1 MMAGFNKFFLSVSVS
16 ALVSGAVLIPS
27 TLYAQSTPEILSD
40 NKGSDNYLPDF
51 SYAGYE
57 FGLADTPIFD
67 TVINVADHG
76 AIPDDGKDDSKAIL
90 AALEAAKTV
99 GKPVRIQFEAGQYK
113 LSEILWVEQSN
124 IMLAGMGSGEGGTQI
139 FMARPLNQIDDKG
152 ALKEIREY
160 LAEEDKIQRVPNEN
174 LEVLFSEYSW
184 TGGFIWT
191 RTPNGRHRAYKKSYD
206 TPIEKVADIRSGKKG
221 TKQLVMAN
229 VAGLKA
235 GDVLRIHWH
244 NRAGEKGPLI
254 AEIYGDTKEPIGSRH
269 WENPDVPLVR
279 QPTRIKSIKGNIVEI
294 EDPLLLNINAEVPA
308 YFAKWK
314 HISNVGLQDF
324 ALTFPDN
331 PYFQHHNESGFNGV
345 YFTGVHNGWIKNVT
359 ITNSDAAILTDDLA
373 NVTISNIVTDGDHP
387 AHYSVHVGS
396 VHNVLVD
403 NLEVKNPTQHTFSFN
418 TLSTKSVYKN
428 STAWINPTLDQH
440 SGANHQN
447 LYDNIKLHVTPNTKT
462 ADGTPSY
469 ELYKAGGAPYWWPGH
484 GRYNT
489 QWNIN
494 ILVDGSVA
502 PGEKIHLLG
511 SSEGPDSRIV
521 GMHGNREIDLDYRP
535 AGYRESMNQRV
546 DTIPSLHS
554 YQLAKRK
561 K

>member
-1 MMAGFNKFFLSVSVS
+1 MMAVFKSFLLSVSIVALAPS
-16 ALVSGAVLIPS
+16 AA
-27 TLYAQSTPEILSD
+27 YAQTSPKILSEN
-40 NKGSDNYLPDF
+40 NKDTYLPDF

-57 FGLADTPIFD
+57 FGLSDTPIFD

-76 AIPDDGKDDSKAIL
+76 AIPDDGKDDSAAII
-90 AALEAAKTV
+90 AAIEAASKMN
-99 GKPVRIQFEAGQYK
+99 KAVRVQFESGRYQ
-113 LSEILWVEQSN
+113 LTEILWIESSN
-124 IMLAGMGSGEGGTQI
+124 IMLSGKGSGTGGTQL
-139 FMARPLNQIDDKG
+139 FMPRPLNQIDDKG

-160 LAEEDKIQRVPNEN
+160 LVENDKIQRVKDEN
-174 LEVLFSEYSW
+174 LEVIFSEYSW

-191 RTPNGRHRAYKKSYD
+191 RAKNGRHRAYKKSYD
-206 TPIEKVADIRSGKKG
+206 KPIVKIADIQSGKRG
-221 TKQLVMAN
+221 TRQLIVRNASD
-229 VAGLKA
+229 LKV
-235 GDVLRIHWH
+235 GDVLKIHWH
-244 NRAGEKGPLI
+244 NRAGEGGPLI
-254 AEIYGDTKEPIGSRH
+254 KELYGDTKETIGSRH

-279 QPTRIKSIKGNIVEI
+279 QPTRIKSIKGNRVEI
-294 EDPLLLNINAEVPA
+294 EDPLVININDKVPA
-308 YFAKWK
+308 YFAQWE

-324 ALTFPDN
+324 AMVFPEN
-331 PYFQHHNESGFNGV
+331 PYFQHHNEAGFNGI

-359 ITNSDAAILTDDLA
+359 ITESDAAILTDDLA
-373 NVTISNIVTDGDHP
+373 NVTISNIVTDGAHK

-418 TLSTKSVYKN
+418 TLSSKSVYKN

-447 LYDNIKLHVTPNTKT
+447 LYDNIKLHITPNEKT

-494 ILVDGSVA
+494 ILVDGAST
-502 PGEKIHLLG
+502 PGDKIHIVG
-511 SSEGPDSRIV
+511 KSEGPESRIV
-521 GMHGNREIDLDYRP
+521 GMHGNRPIDLDYRP
-535 AGYRESMNQRV
+535 GGYLESLNQSI